1 MQLDYA
7 AQTVAEVDKVLACYR
22 AIDPLLSERFVAAID
37 ESIRPVC
44 AMPTTWKCADDG
56 LHQYRA
62 RVFPPVVAYALQKDC
77 AVVVALA
84 NTNRRPNYWRTR
96 LAGPP

>member
-7 AQTVAEVDKVLACYR
+7 AQAVAEVDKVLACYR

-56 LHQYRA
+56 LHQYRV

-77 AVVVALA
+77 TVVAFT
-84 NTNRRPNYWRTR
+84 NTHRRPNYWRAR
-96 LAGPP
+96 LAGPA

>member
-7 AQTVAEVDKVLACYR
+7 VQAVAGVDKVLACYR

-56 LHQYRA
+56 LHQYRVRMCP
-62 RVFPPVVAYALQKDC
+62 RVDAYALQKDC
-77 AVVVALA
+77 TLVVAIA
-84 NTNRRPNYWRTR
+84 NTHRRPNYWRAR
-96 LAGPP
+96 LAGPA